1 MKLKGVGFFEAHIE
15 KLLLGLMVA
24 VAAGVV
30 VMQFATNP
38 NQVMVRN
45 QELPPARAYDPVE
58 RRARELDGQMSAT
71 TVTLPPVKDRTEA
84 LAGVE
89 ARVMGGVSPRPQ
101 IIAMGAPAEID
112 DALLEG
118 QADDAEYAVV
128 TPPPPSR
135 PVVASTAGTL
145 DPSLLAESEE
155 GTRNEELA
163 AIVGP
168 SQPFDIAA
176 VSVEVTYD
184 GAELNDLYRTAGDG
198 DIRALPFN
206 WVNSIEAFGLQLERQ
221 ERQAD
226 GSWGGS
232 TLINSMPGFKAEF
245 EWLQEDA
252 EADALGRDQLAS
264 AARIAFEEAYNYR
277 RPLPLPMIAGPQWK
291 PPTILKQEM
300 AAQGG
305 ADKQDRANQLNR
317 QRASVM
323 RRLEGIRDQIEEAS
337 RGRGGDQGGRGPRGP
352 RQGDPED
359 QPEGRQTQRL
369 RQQESQLETQ
379 IAEFDAEMVELGY
392 DPETGAPIEVAG
404 FEDTTEDARLLEDSD
419 ARLWAH
425 DVTAEPGKAYRYRA
439 RLVINN
445 PMFGR
450 EPVLLEAQR
459 PLAASPIVF
468 SEPSEW
474 SDPVVVAP
482 KTAFF
487 LTSASDGRGGALGPS
502 EPSASIEV
510 YTFYYG
516 YYRRSTLTLRPG
528 DLVSTQAD
536 MPDDLRLPLLA
547 MGPEGD
553 ADPGAGRP
561 GGVIGAEPGGRLGDG
576 GQGDDAGQGE
586 PVPDKVPAIM
596 GVYLV
601 DVTTEPTQA
610 EGLGDRTS
618 RAVAYFSQLDD
629 AGLMRRVATEDRQGV
644 LYQMLS
650 RSADEGRNQG
660 QARESLER
668 PAVRD
673 PEEGRRP
680 TSPTGPSGGGKGGG
694 GGGGGG

>member
-38 NQVMVRN
+38 NQVTVRN
-45 QELPPARAYDPVE
+45 QEYQPARAYDPVV
-58 RRARELDGQMSAT
+58 RRAQELDGQMSAT
-71 TVTLPPVKDRTEA
+71 DPKIPEVDDRTKA

-89 ARVMGGVSPRPQ
+89 ARVKSGVSPRPQ

-118 QADDAEYAVV
+118 QADDVEYAVV
-128 TPPPPSR
+128 TPPPPSW
-135 PVVASTAGTL
+135 PVVASSAGTL
-145 DPSLLAESEE
+145 DPSLLAETEDGE
-155 GTRNEELA
+155 RNEALA

-168 SQPFDIAA
+168 APPFDIAT

-184 GAELNDLYRTAGDG
+184 GAQLNDMYRTAGEG
-198 DIRALPFN
+198 DVRALPFN
-206 WVNSIEAFGLQLERQ
+206 WVNAIEAFGLQLERQ

-232 TLINSMPGFKAEF
+232 TLINSMPGRKAEF
-245 EWLQEDA
+245 EWLEDD
-252 EADALGRDQLAS
+252 ADAGSLGRDQLAS
-264 AARIAFEEAYNYR
+264 AARVAFEEAFDYR

-291 PPTILKQEM
+291 PPTVLKQEL

-305 ADKQDRANQLNR
+305 ADKQDEANQLNR
-317 QRASVM
+317 RRAGLV
-323 RRLEGIRDQIEEAS
+323 RRLETVDTQIEES
-337 RGRGGDQGGRGPRGP
+337 GRDRGGDEGGRGPRGP
-352 RQGDPED
+352 RQGDPQERPED
-359 QPEGRQTQRL
+359 RQTQRL
-369 RQQESQLETQ
+369 RQQKAQIEAE
-379 IAEFDAEMVELGY
+379 IAEVDAEITELGY

-404 FEDTTEDARLLEDSD
+404 FEDTTVDGRLLEASQ

-425 DVTAEPGKAYRYRA
+425 DVTAQPGKSYRYRA
-439 RLVINN
+439 RLAINN
-445 PMFGR
+445 PMYGR

-468 SEPSEW
+468 SEASEW

-536 MPDDLRLPLLA
+536 MPDGLRLPVLA
-547 MGPEGD
+547 MGPDGD
-553 ADPGAGRP
+553 APDPGAGRP
-561 GGVIGAEPGGRLGDG
+561 GGVIGADPVGR
-576 GQGDDAGQGE
+576 GDDAGDGE
-586 PVPDKVPAIM
+586 PVPDKVPAVM
-596 GVYLV
+596 DVYLV
-601 DVTTEPTQA
+601 DVTVEPTQA
-610 EGLGDRTS
+610 EGFGDRTS
-618 RAVAYFSQLDD
+618 RAVAYFSQIGD
-629 AGLMRRVATEDRQGV
+629 AGLMRRVATQDRQGV

-650 RSADEGRNQG
+650 RSAEEGQNQG

-668 PAVRD
+668 PI
-673 PEEGRRP
+673 ERP
-680 TSPTGPSGGGKGGG
+680 TGGQREGERPTGPTGGGKQGGG
-694 GGGGGG
+694 GGGGG

>member
-38 NQVMVRN
+38 NQVNVRN
-45 QELPPARAYDPVE
+45 QELPPARAYDPVV
-58 RRARELDGQMSAT
+58 RRAQELDGQMSAT
-71 TVTLPPVKDRTEA
+71 NPPIPPIEDRTAA

-89 ARVMGGVSPRPQ
+89 ARVKSGVSPRPQ

-118 QADDAEYAVV
+118 QADDVEYAVV

-135 PVVASTAGTL
+135 PVVASSAGTL
-145 DPSLLAESEE
+145 DPSLLVATEDGE
-155 GTRNEELA
+155 RNEELA
-163 AIVGP
+163 AIVG
-168 SQPFDIAA
+168 SAQPFDIAS

-184 GAELNDLYRTAGDG
+184 GTKLNDMYRTAGQG
-198 DIRALPFN
+198 EVRALPFN
-206 WVNSIEAFGLQLERQ
+206 WVNAIEAFGLQLERQ

-232 TLINSMPGFKAEF
+232 TLINSMPGRKAEF
-245 EWLQEDA
+245 EWLEEDA
-252 EADALGRDQLAS
+252 EAGSLGRDQLAS
-264 AARIAFEEAYNYR
+264 SARIALEEAFDYR
-277 RPLPLPMIAGPQWK
+277 RPLPLPMIAGPQWQ
-291 PPTILKQEM
+291 PPTVLQQEL

-305 ADKQDRANQLNR
+305 ADKQDEANQLNR
-317 QRASVM
+317 RRAGLV
-323 RRLEGIRDQIEEAS
+323 RRLETIDTQIEES
-337 RGRGGDQGGRGPRGP
+337 GRDRGGDEGGRGPRGP
-352 RQGDPED
+352 RQGEPGG
-359 QPEGRQTQRL
+359 QPESRQMQRL
-369 RQQESQLETQ
+369 RQQKEQLEGQ
-379 IAEFDAEMVELGY
+379 IAEIDAEITELGY

-404 FEDTTEDARLLEDSD
+404 FEDTTDDARLLEESQ

-425 DVTAEPGKAYRYRA
+425 DVTAQPGKSYRYRA
-439 RLVINN
+439 RLAVNN
-445 PMFGR
+445 PMYGR
-450 EPVLLEAQR
+450 EPVLLESQR
-459 PLAASPIVF
+459 PLAASPIIF

-528 DLVSTQAD
+528 DLVSTEAD
-536 MPDDLRLPLLA
+536 MPDDLRLPILA
-547 MGPEGD
+547 MGPDGD
-553 ADPGAGRP
+553 APDPGTGRP
-561 GGVIGAEPGGRLGDG
+561 VGVIGSDPS
-576 GQGDDAGQGE
+576 GQGDDTGDGE
-586 PVPDKVPAIM
+586 PVPNKVPAVM
-596 GVYLV
+596 DVYLV
-601 DVTTEPTQA
+601 DVTLEPAQA
-610 EGLGDRTS
+610 EGFGDRTS
-618 RAVAYFSQLDD
+618 RAVAYFSQIGD
-629 AGLMRRVATEDRQGV
+629 ASLMRRVATQDRQGV

-650 RSADEGRNQG
+650 RSAEEGRNQG
-660 QARESLER
+660 QARESLDR
-668 PAVRD
+668 PI
-673 PEEGRRP
+673 GRP
-680 TSPTGPSGGGKGGG
+680 TGDERGGDRPTPTTGGGKGGG